1 MEDSRL
7 HKSLSGEGETKVRP
21 RPILP
26 LQGAEAVV
34 RRSRSK
40 LGAGIP
46 RLPLRY
52 AQGFSSEQAPQSERR
67 PTSSPPLFSKGCEGE
82 MGRGPSIY
90 HPLSG
95 ERIEVR
101 FG

>member
-7 HKSLSGEGETKVRP
+7 HKSLSGEGETKGRP

-52 AQGFSSEQAPQSERR
+52 AQGFSSEQAPQSERM
-67 PTSSPPLFSKGCEGE
+67 PTSSPTLFGKGRNE
-82 MGRGPSIY
+82 MGKGPSIY